1 MIYEQ
6 TTTASGEYVLAYYY
20 RGIKIEV
27 FSSSDARLERFF
39 ELQDQLRAQK
49 RMDESIDSEHWKS
62 EWGYLNMG

>member
-6 TTTASGEYVLAYYY
+6 TTTDSGEYVLAYYY

-39 ELQDQLRAQK
+39 ELQDQLRALK
-49 RMDESIDSEHWKS
+49 REDESIGSEHWKS
-62 EWGYLNMG
+62 EWGFLNMG